1 MATSTKRKKKMIKV
15 LGINDAVNSCD
26 CCGKSN
32 LKSTVIVSI
41 DGVVFH
47 YGSTCAARNLNIS
60 KLVLNAGIRLAKEQA
75 EREFEIRRGIA
86 MVDVMNLPSFKILQ
100 DQTTATMKT
109 GLIGKPF
116 KEAMQPYR
124 DAFAADLPAI
134 ATKHGLKI
142 SDFW

>member
-1 MATSTKRKKKMIKV
+1 MKYTTFNI
-15 LGINDAVNSCD
+15 LGTNDAVNTCD
-26 CCGKSN
+26 CCGKTN

-60 KLVLNAGIRLAKEQA
+60 KLVLNAGIRLVKQEA
-75 EREFEIRRGIA
+75 EKQFEMRRGVA
-86 MVDVMNLPSFKILQ
+86 MVDVMNLTSFKILQ

-124 DAFAADLPAI
+124 DAFEADLPTI

-142 SDFW
+142 SDLW